1 MTPREGREDKS
12 TSPIRNPSTSRTTL
26 LFVSLWC
33 VYVCSV
39 CLYVVVCTYVCACKC
54 IDCVVFLCSV
64 WFGCGCVHMC
74 VFVWYLC
81 DICVVC
87 MFHPKLSHLCYSEQ
101 HLNIYVQALLPGEME
116 GWLYFKTPQHL
127 AYLPTQGK
135 YYADCSG
142 HHKDALS
149 F

>member
-1 MTPREGREDKS
+1 
-12 TSPIRNPSTSRTTL
+12 
-26 LFVSLWC
+26 
-33 VYVCSV
+33 
-39 CLYVVVCTYVCACKC
+39 
-54 IDCVVFLCSV
+54 
-64 WFGCGCVHMC
+64 
-74 VFVWYLC
+74 
-81 DICVVC
+81 
-87 MFHPKLSHLCYSEQ
+87 MFHPKLPHLCYSEQ

-127 AYLPTQGK
+127 AYLLTQGK